1 MDTDP
6 EFIHRLASFHLR
18 WDFPG
23 EAGFW
28 DHVRQ
33 PLTLEAAADYCR
45 KILKKAFSFAA
56 AESINAERRRYQPP
70 RFFLYLVAIP
80 PKSLQWQFWIH
91 DGTSWLQV
99 DDQGLFR
106 DMLIRATVAQ
116 GKPPG
121 TLTPIFPLIPAE
133 PLDRWRLASMAVL
146 HDTQSSLATV
156 MPFERAQECL
166 KFNRQTT

>member
-1 MDTDP
+1 MDDQESIQQLP
-6 EFIHRLASFHLR
+6 SFHLR
-18 WDFPG
+18 FDFPA
-23 EAGFW
+23 ELGFL

-33 PLTLEAAADYCR
+33 PLSLEAAADYCR
-45 KILKKAFSFAA
+45 TVVRKAFSFGAA
-56 AESINAERRRYQPP
+56 KAINAERQRYQPP
-70 RFFLYLVAIP
+70 RFFLYLIAVP
-80 PKSLQWQFWIH
+80 PKARQWQAWIH

-99 DDQGLFR
+99 DDQGLFN

-133 PLDRWRLASMAVL
+133 PQDQWKLAPMAVL
-146 HDTQSSLATV
+146 HDTQRSLAAV
-156 MPFERAQECL
+156 VPFEQARTHL